1 MDLGLAGKKAI
12 VTGGS
17 RGIGKAIAWQLA
29 REGCEVAICSRNEG
43 PLRQSAD
50 EIAEDTKRKVLA
62 ITCNT
67 LSAEDIRRFV
77 AQAAAGLG
85 GIQIVVNSAAR
96 PSGRPGID
104 EATIENVDMAD
115 VRRDFEE
122 KVLGY
127 LRMVQAAIPH
137 LKQAGWGRVINIS
150 GGTGRAPGIAV
161 SPGVRNAAVVNMT
174 KSMANVL
181 GPYRINVNA
190 VYPGRTIT
198 EDLIAA
204 YSAQAERESTT
215 VEALMKAADERTLL
229 KRVMTAADVANV
241 VAFLCSPMAV
251 GIHGEAI
258 AVDGGNRADMHY

>member
-12 VTGGS
+12 VTGAS

-29 REGCEVAICSRNEG
+29 REGCDLAICSRSEK
-43 PLRQSAD
+43 PLRESAA
-50 EIAEDTKRKVLA
+50 EIASDTQRKVLP
-62 ITCNT
+62 IVCDT
-67 LSAEDIRRFV
+67 LSGEEIRKFV
-77 AQAAAGLG
+77 AGAVAALG
-85 GIQIVVNSAAR
+85 SIHIVVNSAAR

-104 EATIENVDMAD
+104 EGTIESVDVAD

-127 LRMVQAAIPH
+127 LHVVQAAVPH
-137 LKQAGWGRVINIS
+137 LKKAGWGRVVNIS
-150 GGTGRAPGIAV
+150 GGTGRAPGISV

-181 GPYRINVNA
+181 GPYGISVNA
-190 VYPGRTIT
+190 VYPGRTVT
-198 EDLIAA
+198 EDLIASYA
-204 YSAQAERESTT
+204 KQAEREGTT
-215 VEALMKAADERTLL
+215 VQALMKAADEKTLL
-229 KRVMTAADVANV
+229 KHVMTAADVANV
-241 VAFLCSPMAV
+241 VAFLCSPLAI